1 MYFFASV
8 STQRPTLRCVAELG
22 VLNGWAMPHILSFP
36 LLSVFLLTGCYTY
49 THAPGAIGKVVDAET
64 GAPIRDARITRPFV
78 AGGGVE
84 GRMRIPSEGL
94 SAATVSSDKNGR
106 FNLPPATHTQIAFMH
121 LKNPKR
127 ISRSFIVTA
136 DGYAT
141 NQLHGVAT
149 SRTLWRVELERVL
162 LSRP

>member
-1 MYFFASV
+1 
-8 STQRPTLRCVAELG
+8 
-22 VLNGWAMPHILSFP
+22 MPHILPFL

-49 THAPGAIGKVVDAET
+49 TQAPGAIGKVIDSET
-64 GAPIRDARITRPFV
+64 GAPIRDARITRPSV
-78 AGGGVE
+78 ASGVE
-84 GRMRIPSEGL
+84 GGMGIPSQGL
-94 SAATVSSDKNGR
+94 PAATVSSDKSGR

-121 LKNPKR
+121 LKNPR
-127 ISRSFIVTA
+127 SISGSFIVTA

-149 SRTLWRVELERVL
+149 SRSLWRVELERVL